1 MSWQWLL
8 RPRLCP
14 GEGRALLGGR
24 DTADTAEN
32 HSRGKCQG
40 RQSKGGKEREIDKYQ
55 AEAGSASAEQPRA
68 ALQGPALGLPV
79 PPQGSLRAQ
88 NAARPCPVLR
98 NARTGASRLESP
110 PAALRGIPPGVS
122 SPSRAREHSS
132 LSSRS
137 VFPPMFSHPGLAR
150 PRLLLGRPRPAGPA
164 PSPLCRPAQ
173 RGQRGQNPSGQA
185 PFLSA
190 G

>member
-24 DTADTAEN
+24 DTADTAES
-32 HSRGKCQG
+32 HSGGKCQG

-68 ALQGPALGLPV
+68 ALQGRALGLPV

-98 NARTGASRLESP
+98 MPGQERAGWNPLSGTELHPTGSFQPLPCQRTFFSQLT
-110 PAALRGIPPGVS
+110 IN
-122 SPSRAREHSS
+122 
-132 LSSRS
+132 
-137 VFPPMFSHPGLAR
+137 FPPMFSHPGLAR

-164 PSPLCRPAQ
+164 PSPLCRPVQ